1 MNLSINKAIDI
12 LKNWLE
18 SEEQYADSEEE
29 LQEMKEVQ
37 EALRTLEDI
46 QIMKQKDVI
55 KLKLKLNKDA
65 L

>member
-1 MNLSINKAIDI
+1 MNLPTNKAID
-12 LKNWLE
+12 LLENWLE

-29 LQEMKEVQ
+29 LQEVKDVD
-37 EALRTLEDI
+37 EALRTLKDI

-55 KLKLKLNKDA
+55 KLKLNKDA